1 MVRQVVHRLL
11 LLAPVLFVVLL
22 VTFVIL
28 QFAAGDPAKIYW
40 RTHAGNM
47 TPTPEQLEAIRQ
59 RLGLNDPQV
68 VQFARWVGS
77 VLRLDLG
84 RTLWTNQ
91 LVLDEL
97 LARLPYT
104 LALTGGALAVAVTIS
119 IPLGVV
125 SAARPGSWT
134 DTLAR
139 IFAISGISI
148 PQFWLGLLLIYGL
161 SLKLKLFPMM
171 GSGGPLHLVLPALTL
186 AMGPAAMLTRLVRAN
201 MLEVMSDDFVR
212 TAYAKGLAEPVVLL
226 KHTLRPAL
234 IPVVTLIGLQF
245 GFLFGGAVVVE
256 TIFAWPGL
264 GKWAVDGIFRR
275 DIPVLRAFI
284 LVMGVIFVLANLLV
298 DLVYVW
304 IDPRVRAE

>member
-1 MVRQVVHRLL
+1 MVRQVVHRVL
-11 LLAPVLFVVLL
+11 LLAPVLFAVLL
-22 VTFVIL
+22 LTFMIL
-28 QFAAGDPAKIYW
+28 QFAAGDPAKVYW

-47 TPTPEQLEAIRQ
+47 TPTPAQLEEIRQ
-59 RLGLNDPQV
+59 QLGLNDALV
-68 VQFARWVGS
+68 VQFARWAGS

-104 LALTGGALAVAVTIS
+104 LALAGAALGLAVAIA

-125 SAARPGSWT
+125 SAARPGSWM
-134 DTLAR
+134 DTFAR
-139 IFAISGISI
+139 VFAISGISI

-161 SLKLKLFPMM
+161 SFKVKLFPMM
-171 GSGGPLHLVLPALTL
+171 GSGGPLHLVLPGLTL

-201 MLEVMSDDFVR
+201 MLEVMNDDFVR
-212 TAYAKGLAEPVVLL
+212 AAYAKGLAEPMVLL
-226 KHTLRPAL
+226 KHILRPAL
-234 IPVVTLIGLQF
+234 IPIVTLIGLQF

-256 TIFAWPGL
+256 TIFSWPGL

-284 LVMGVIFVLANLLV
+284 LTMGVMFVVVNLLV

-304 IDPRVRAE
+304 VDPRVRTE

>member
-1 MVRQVVHRLL
+1 MIHQVVQRLL
-11 LLAPVLFVVLL
+11 LLVPVLFAVLL

-47 TPTPEQLEAIRQ
+47 TPTPEQLEEIRQ
-59 RLGLNDPQV
+59 KLGLNDPQV

-97 LARLPYT
+97 RARLPYT
-104 LALTGGALAVAVTIS
+104 LALAGAALTLAVAIS
-119 IPLGVV
+119 VPLGVV
-125 SAARPGSWT
+125 SAARPGSWI
-134 DTLAR
+134 DALAR
-139 IFAISGISI
+139 TLAISGISI

-161 SLKLKLFPMM
+161 SFKLKLFPMM
-171 GSGGPLHLVLPALTL
+171 GSGGPLHLALPALTL
-186 AMGPAAMLTRLVRAN
+186 AVGPAAMLTRLVRAN
-201 MLEVMSDDFVR
+201 MLELMSHDFVR
-212 TAYAKGLAEPVVLL
+212 VAYAKGLAEPRVLL
-226 KHTLRPAL
+226 KHILRPAL

-256 TIFAWPGL
+256 TIFSWPGL

-304 IDPRVRAE
+304 IDPRVRAG

>member
-1 MVRQVVHRLL
+1 MVRQVVSRLL
-11 LLAPVLFVVLL
+11 VLAPVLFLVLL

-28 QFAAGDPAKIYW
+28 QFAAGDPARVYW

-47 TPTPEQLEAIRQ
+47 TPTPEQLEAIRRQ
-59 RLGLNDPQV
+59 LGLDDPPV
-68 VQFARWVGS
+68 VQFARWVGA

-91 LVLDEL
+91 PVLDEL

-104 LALTGGALAVAVTIS
+104 LALAGAALALAVGIS
-119 IPLGVV
+119 VPLGVV
-125 SAARPGSWT
+125 SAARPGSWV
-134 DTLAR
+134 DALAR
-139 IFAISGISI
+139 VFAISGISI
-148 PQFWLGLLLIYGL
+148 PQFWLALLLIYGL
-161 SLKLKLFPMM
+161 SFKLRLFPMM

-201 MLEVMSDDFVR
+201 MLEVMRDDFVR
-212 TAYAKGLAEPVVLL
+212 AAYAKGLSEPAVLL

-234 IPVVTLIGLQF
+234 IPVVTLVGLQF

-256 TIFAWPGL
+256 TIFSWPGL

-298 DLVYVW
+298 DLVYLW
-304 IDPRVRAE
+304 IDPRLRAE